1 MLTDL
6 EQGDV
11 AQTIA
16 SFYEKSSM
24 LLQPTGKGSLTI
36 NDVDNLLDQVKF
48 NTLHLISPS
57 CVFRDDDHI
66 TVFNL

>member
-16 SFYEKSSM
+16 SFYEKSR
-24 LLQPTGKGSLTI
+24 LLQPAGKGSLTI

-48 NTLHLISPS
+48 NSHYLISPS
-57 CVFRDDDHI
+57 CLFPDDDHI
-66 TVFNL
+66 NIFNL

>member
-16 SFYEKSSM
+16 SFYEKSR
-24 LLQPTGKGSLTI
+24 LFQPAGKGSLTI

-48 NTLHLISPS
+48 NTHHLISPS
-57 CVFRDDDHI
+57 CVFPDDDHVN
-66 TVFNL
+66 VFNL